1 MKPEYQADRLVE
13 SLSSETQCSVS
24 SDTIVLAFERQAA
37 LTPDKVAIQLGEKR
51 LTYGDLDRDAT
62 RLARVL
68 RGYLRTPDALVAL
81 YFDRSIEMVGAMLA
95 VLKAGAA
102 YLPIDATNPRDRI
115 DFLLADASPSL
126 ILTHEARIRSLPA
139 TTIPIVS
146 VDGEREMI
154 GDPEAP
160 LPGTRSADLAYVI
173 YTSGSTGKP
182 KGVMVTHHNV
192 VRLLNATAPWF
203 GFNAEDV
210 WTLFHS
216 PAFDFSVWEIWA
228 CLLTGGRLVVV
239 THEVTRSPPD
249 FYELLEKERVTV
261 LNQTPAAFYQIIQV
275 EASGPARNLSLR
287 YVIFG
292 GEALNFVALRP
303 WLELHGDASPRLV
316 NMYGITET
324 TVHVTYRPVSAS
336 DIRNE
341 NRSLI
346 GVPIPDLQLYL
357 LDDQQKPVS
366 AGEIGEIY
374 VGGAGVARGYLNRP
388 QLSAE
393 RFLPDPFCGLEG
405 ARMYRSGDLARA
417 LDNGDIEY
425 LGRGD
430 RQVKIRGF
438 RIELGE
444 IEAALA
450 EHAGVRQSA
459 VMARRDGAVEQRLVA
474 YYVPDPERP
483 TSEAELRTFLRAKL
497 PEHMIPYA
505 YVVLDALPLTVNG
518 KIDREAL
525 PAPAIGTPSRP
536 VEARSTTPHEQMVLD
551 VWRKALNV
559 DDIGLDDNFFDLGGT
574 SILLLTAHTGLQGRL
589 RRTIPMTKLFEF
601 ATVRSLARYLQQVEQ
616 VEQAGQRAQGE
627 ADTLPLSAARDQAQK
642 QRAAFAQRRQRQS
655 GSIT

>member
-1 MKPEYQADRLVE
+1 MKPDYHADRLVE
-13 SLSSETQCSVS
+13 PLRSDTQSSAS

-37 LTPDKVAIQLGEKR
+37 LTPDKVAIQFGEKC
-51 LTYGDLDRDAT
+51 LTYAELDRAAT
-62 RLARVL
+62 RLALVL
-68 RGYLRTPDALVAL
+68 RRYVRAPDALVAI
-81 YFDRSIEMVGAMLA
+81 YFDRSLEMVSAMLA

-102 YLPIDATNPRDRI
+102 YLPIDATNPQDRI
-115 DFLLADASPSL
+115 DFLLVDASPSL
-126 ILTHEARIRSLPA
+126 ILTHDARIRSLPA
-139 TTIPIVS
+139 TAIPVVS
-146 VDGEREMI
+146 VDGEHAII
-154 GDPEAP
+154 GRAEDA
-160 LPGTRSADLAYVI
+160 LPCARPADLAYVI

-192 VRLLNATAPWF
+192 VRLLGATAPWF
-203 GFNAEDV
+203 GFSSDDV

-216 PAFDFSVWEIWA
+216 PAFDFSVWEIWG

-249 FYELLEKERVTV
+249 FYELLEKEGVTV

-275 EASGPARNLSLR
+275 EALGAARKLSLR

-292 GEALNFVALRP
+292 GEALNFMALRP
-303 WLELHGDASPRLV
+303 WFDLHGDARPRLV

-324 TVHVTYRPVSAS
+324 TVHVTYRPVSAG
-336 DIRNE
+336 DARGE

-346 GVPIPDLQLYL
+346 GVPIPDLKIYL
-357 LDDQQKPVS
+357 LDDRQEPV
-366 AGEIGEIY
+366 AVGEIGEIH
-374 VGGAGVARGYLNRP
+374 VAGAGVARGYLNRP
-388 QLSAE
+388 DLSAE
-393 RFLPDPFCGLEG
+393 RFLPDPFSGLQG
-405 ARMYRSGDLARA
+405 SRMYRSGDLARW

-450 EHAGVRQSA
+450 EHAGVRQS
-459 VMARRDGAVEQRLVA
+459 VVTVRRDDAVEQRLVA
-474 YYVPDPERP
+474 YCVLDRGRSTTE
-483 TSEAELRTFLRAKL
+483 TELRTFLRAKL

-505 YVVLDALPLTVNG
+505 YVALDALPLTVNG

-525 PAPAIGTPSRP
+525 PAPGSRTPPRAA
-536 VEARSTTPHEQMVLD
+536 ETRSTTPQEQAVLEI
-551 VWRKALNV
+551 WRKALNLES
-559 DDIGLDDNFFDLGGT
+559 IGLDDNFFDLGGT

-601 ATVRSLARYLQQVEQ
+601 ATVRSLARYLQE
-616 VEQAGQRAQGE
+616 GE
-627 ADTLPLSAARDQAQK
+627 ADALPLSAARDQAQK

-655 GSIT
+655 GGIT